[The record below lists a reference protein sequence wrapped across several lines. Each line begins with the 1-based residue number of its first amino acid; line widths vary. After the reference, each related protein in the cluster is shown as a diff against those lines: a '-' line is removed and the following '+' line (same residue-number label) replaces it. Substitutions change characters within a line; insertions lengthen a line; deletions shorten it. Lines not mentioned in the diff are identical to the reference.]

1 MLSLNT
7 IKPSSGSKTTSK
19 RVGRWNGSGK
29 WTFAGRGH
37 NGQNK
42 RTWGGVPARFEGGQT
57 PLFRRMPK
65 LKGFS
70 NSLFKTEYNVIN
82 LSDLQVLA
90 DKGIT
95 EVTKEVLLAN
105 KIIRKKDLALKLLGA
120 GELKAKVSV
129 KVNKV
134 SETAKVAVEKVG
146 GSIEIL

>member
-29 WTFAGRGH
+29 WTFCWRGH

-42 RTWGGVPARFEGGQT
+42 RSWGWVPAWFEGGQT

-70 NSLFKTEYNVIN
+70 NALFKTEYNVIN
-82 LSDLQVLA
+82 LSDLEKLA
-90 DKGIT
+90 EKGIT
-95 EVTKEVLLAN
+95 EITKETLIAHNL
-105 KIIRKKDLALKLLGA
+105 IRKKGLAVKLLGE
-120 GELKAKVSV
+120 GELKSKITVT
-129 KVNKV
+129 VNKV
-134 SETAKVAVEKVG
+134 STTAKDAVVKAG
-146 GSIEIL
+146 GTVEIL